1 MEGRV
6 SSVQSMGAVD
16 GPGLRYVVFLQGCPL
31 RCAYCHNPETWDLTG
46 GTPYT
51 AEDLCKTILRYRP
64 YFGENGGVTVSGGEP
79 LLQLDFVSEVFR
91 LARAKKVQTALDT
104 SAQPFAPDN
113 AEWMARFDRLL
124 ENTDLVILDLKE
136 IDDEKHKKLTGHSN
150 KNILAMAQYVAAR
163 GVDLWVRHVL
173 VPGLT
178 DDADGLRQLD
188 AFIKTLP
195 TVRRVEILPYHTLGL
210 FKWQNLGIPY
220 PLDGVRVPTAEE
232 VETAEQLLHV
242 RDYPDAP
249 KGSTAK

>member
-1 MEGRV
+1 MSHTIGMI
-6 SSVQSMGAVD
+6 S
-16 GPGLRYVVFLQGCPL
+16 LGC
-31 RCAYCHNPETWDLTG
+31 
-46 GTPYT
+46 
-51 AEDLCKTILRYRP
+51 
-64 YFGENGGVTVSGGEP
+64 
-79 LLQLDFVSEVFR
+79 
-91 LARAKKVQTALDT
+91 AKNQV
-104 SAQPFAPDN
+104 N
-113 AEWMARFDRLL
+113 AEHMLWLL
-124 ENTDLVILDLKE
+124 RQAGYEISPDPDGAELVIVNTCGFIESAKTE
-136 IDDEKHKKLTGHSN
+136 AID
-150 KNILAMAQYVAAR
+150 NILAMAQYVAAR

-249 KGSTAK
+249 KGSTTK